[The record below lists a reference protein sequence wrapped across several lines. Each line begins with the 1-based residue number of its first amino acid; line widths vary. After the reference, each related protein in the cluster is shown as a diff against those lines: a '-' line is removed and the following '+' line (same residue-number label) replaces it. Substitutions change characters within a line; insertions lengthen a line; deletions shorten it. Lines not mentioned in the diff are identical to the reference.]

1 MKDLRAYILGLCDK
15 KEGYVVEFKSAKG
28 GFPGTFWDTYSSF
41 ANTAGGIIVL
51 GIREKDNK
59 FVPDGLTEEQI
70 YKYKK
75 IFWDGA
81 HNPHIVNMCLPKEQ
95 DVREE
100 QDGDAHYLVINI
112 PRATYDQKPIYIK
125 GDPFHGHTFRRNHEG
140 DYACSD
146 EEVRRMLA
154 DSIVTQYGL
163 DRRVIESASIEK
175 DLDADTLRQYRN
187 AFRARHE
194 GHPWNELSDA
204 DFLSRI
210 KGIAEDP
217 QTQKVGITAAA
228 ILMFGKHESMYKV
241 SPYYFVDFR
250 EKLSTDP
257 RVRYTDRYYPDGM
270 WEPNLFQFYNR
281 VYRNMDQAIPHP
293 FKLDADMQ
301 RIDETAA
308 DESLR
313 EAICNCLLHANWGM
327 MSGVVIERYPDRFV
341 FINPGTMLVPVEDFF
356 KGGKSICRNPYLQ
369 DMFVAI
375 GRGEHMGSGADII
388 EKGWKENGWPNPELK
403 EIFGAQTESVEL
415 TLRLGGSP
423 VISPEQDGK
432 SSGQSSGQSSERVK
446 SMIKANATI
455 TLDEIATEMKI
466 SRRAVEKIVRKLREA
481 GEIRHKGPNKGGEWE
496 VLQ

>member
-1 MKDLRAYILGLCDK
+1 MNYGYLRRMKDLRAYILGLCDK

-59 FVPDGLTEEQI
+59 FVPDGLTDEQI

-95 DVREE
+95 DVLEE

-228 ILMFGKHESMYKV
+228 ILMFGKHESMYKA
-241 SPYYFVDFR
+241 SP
-250 EKLSTDP
+250 
-257 RVRYTDRYYPDGM
+257 
-270 WEPNLFQFYNR
+270 
-281 VYRNMDQAIPHP
+281 
-293 FKLDADMQ
+293 
-301 RIDETAA
+301 
-308 DESLR
+308 
-313 EAICNCLLHANWGM
+313 
-327 MSGVVIERYPDRFV
+327 
-341 FINPGTMLVPVEDFF
+341 
-356 KGGKSICRNPYLQ
+356 
-369 DMFVAI
+369 
-375 GRGEHMGSGADII
+375 
-388 EKGWKENGWPNPELK
+388 
-403 EIFGAQTESVEL
+403 
-415 TLRLGGSP
+415 
-423 VISPEQDGK
+423 
-432 SSGQSSGQSSERVK
+432 
-446 SMIKANATI
+446 
-455 TLDEIATEMKI
+455 
-466 SRRAVEKIVRKLREA
+466 
-481 GEIRHKGPNKGGEWE
+481 
-496 VLQ
+496 